1 MPDLICGLQRVM
13 LAETLLVLR
22 EDIVPQQLK
31 SIERLL
37 AVSCKMTITKP
48 GKYMGCFYLL
58 IYLLYLLSWL
68 CLHMAASF
76 ELLHLVPFSV
86 YAKAIIKA
94 LINFSE
100 KL

>member
-1 MPDLICGLQRVM
+1 MPDLIRGLQTAM

-22 EDIVPQQLK
+22 EDFVPQQLK
-31 SIERLL
+31 SIEHLL
-37 AVSCKMTITKP
+37 AVSCKITITKP
-48 GKYMGCFYLL
+48 GKFMGCFYLL
-58 IYLLYLLSWL
+58 IYLLYLLSCL
-68 CLHMAASF
+68 CLHMAASS
-76 ELLHLVPFSV
+76 ELLQLVPFSV